1 MADDEMWSEEI
12 RSGALSSPVDQLC
25 ELWELPVSSCGCP
38 RHRGGRT
45 PEEEAELDRVIYG
58 PGSWF
63 FAKYHG
69 ECARGEHEF
78 APGTAVRYDG
88 GPGKAL
94 ECKECVDG

>member
-1 MADDEMWSEEI
+1 MVEK
-12 RSGALSSPVDQLC
+12 LC

-58 PGSWF
+58 PGPWF
-63 FAKYHG
+63 FAEYRG

-88 GPGKAL
+88 GPGRTL
-94 ECKECVDG
+94 ECKECMDG